1 MGLFR
6 RVLGRFGAGE
16 GCRTRRTVSQSAMA
30 EWFECGWLAR
40 LVVLGLCG
48 AAMVWM
54 LASGGGGVLPERAL
68 MSGFIYLLS
77 VVLIWVN
84 HKYLWCSNSRLAL
97 FFVTMLVHVLAV
109 KLMVGAA
116 DEQLASVGAGSGG
129 ADGMFFSPQLRHQM
143 LWVLLPH
150 GLAPLT
156 ISILLGTRL
165 GVAMAIFTGLFAAM
179 TRGGLD
185 ASLLV
190 MALLAAFTGALAT
203 QNVRRRADLLR
214 AGFLI
219 GNTTFV
225 LALVLGLFGPVAV
238 TAWMGFPWKM
248 TGVMWVAAM
257 CGGVLLAMLVNGVIP
272 ILEGVFG
279 ITTTLSW
286 IELADLNHPLLK
298 RMVLEAPGT
307 YHHSLMVAAISES
320 AAGEIG
326 ADSARTRA
334 CAYFHDIGKLTK
346 PQYFG
351 ENRGA
356 RDPHEELTPWMSALV
371 IIAHVKD
378 GVDLALKHRLRRP
391 MIDVIREH
399 HGTQRVRFFL
409 RRAMELA
416 EKARGEGVP
425 DNEVPEVRE
434 ESFRY
439 PGPKPST
446 KESAIIAM
454 ADAVE
459 SASRAMKEVSVPR
472 LHGLVDDLVDEKI
485 RDGQL
490 SECPLTMQE
499 ISVVKESFKRSLV
512 VMSHARIAY
521 PEDVDRKKTR
531 TV

>member
-1 MGLFR
+1 MGFFR
-6 RVLGRFGAGE
+6 RAMGRLGSGE
-16 GCRTRRTVSQSAMA
+16 GCRTRRTLSHSAVV
-30 EWFECGWLAR
+30 EWVECGWFAR
-40 LVVLGLCG
+40 LVVLGMCG
-48 AAMVWM
+48 ALMVWM
-54 LASGGGGVLPERAL
+54 LASGSGGVLPERAL

-77 VVLIWVN
+77 VVLIWLN
-84 HKYLWCSNSRLAL
+84 HKHLWCSNSRLGL
-97 FFVTMLVHVLAV
+97 FFVTMLVHVFAV

-116 DEQLASVGAGSGG
+116 DDKFAGGAGGG
-129 ADGMFFSPQLRHQM
+129 EGGIFSPQVRHQM

-185 ASLLV
+185 ASLMV

-238 TAWMGFPWKM
+238 TAALGFPWKM
-248 TGVMWVAAM
+248 TGVVWGVAM
-257 CGGVLLAMLVNGVIP
+257 CGGLVLAMLVNGVIP

-286 IELADLNHPLLK
+286 IELADLNHPLLR

-346 PQYFG
+346 PQYFA

-356 RDPHEELTPWMSALV
+356 RDPHEDLTPWMSALV

-391 MIDVIREH
+391 IIDVIREH

-416 EKARGEGVP
+416 ERARAEGVP
-425 DNEVPEVRE
+425 DTEVPEVRE

-446 KESAIIAM
+446 KESAILAM
-454 ADAVE
+454 ADSVE
-459 SASRAMKEVSVPR
+459 SASRAMKEVSVAK
-472 LHGLVDDLVDEKI
+472 LHGLVDDIVNEKI

-490 SECPLTMQE
+490 SDCPLTMQE

-512 VMSHARIAY
+512 VMSHSRIAY

-531 TV
+531 AV